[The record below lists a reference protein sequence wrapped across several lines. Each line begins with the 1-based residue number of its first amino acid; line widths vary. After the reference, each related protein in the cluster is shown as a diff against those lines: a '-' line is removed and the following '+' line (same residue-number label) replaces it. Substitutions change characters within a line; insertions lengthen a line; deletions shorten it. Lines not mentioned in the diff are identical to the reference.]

1 MSQTTTNL
9 PKKILQE
16 LLDLF
21 SKAIEEM
28 NDKCLTLY
36 KLKVDSKKIKEKF
49 PEIDFKN
56 LKRKVTFET
65 KYLYELFITKIYDY
79 LPKRIQICFNS
90 FYSVLNFRRIIN
102 YLNDLIKTDINIIED
117 NTIKIFFY
125 LLFLYFDD
133 NFMNRSEKSKLKLL
147 ELDETFFKGTFIE
160 LTKKY
165 SSDAPYK
172 EAKEIKEFI
181 DDSKIKIKKDIIA
194 LIDFTFQNINDFIL
208 ENGNES
214 DIIIKEI
221 KRKAND
227 ILYELVKSND
237 ELLSNELI
245 QKIKEFYSN
254 KEYLIFTNYISE
266 KEGEGIEKNIDSQF
280 LKNIEK
286 NYEPFNFN
294 NSEGDVSL
302 ENLNQENF
310 IVTNSL
316 FANTKHKKKL
326 KQYINN
332 KNLYYKRMYLS
343 SLPEVL
349 NWDLDD
355 ETIIFS
361 LVDNDISHAS
371 PIEFE
376 FVQIFKDRLKNL
388 NQDKTIKII
397 EEILADDDFYDYY
410 FSIMN
415 SDIIRNFFTS
425 ILKLNESGTEFLL
438 NSEKS
443 EESECF
449 DEIYKKFLLD
459 FNNKKENFIEF
470 KKLIIMKILT
480 SGDRAYTIS
489 NIKKIVINP
498 AQFFFGKFVKDNND
512 IKIIL
517 RGYLLVILL
526 HETEHFF
533 RLLDTNEKVFNNT
546 PREKEGGRLFI
557 KYLFDVESIN
567 HINLT
572 QAKSIL
578 TLENWKDHKILKNI
592 FSQQLEDIEE
602 NNTKNFI
609 ISNFPDA
616 ISFYSNKHIR
626 EKNKVIN
633 LKK

>member
-1 MSQTTTNL
+1 M
-9 PKKILQE
+9 KIIYLN
-16 LLDLF
+16 F
-21 SKAIEEM
+21 VFFG
-28 NDKCLTLY
+28 DK
-36 KLKVDSKKIKEKF
+36 I
-49 PEIDFKN
+49 
-56 LKRKVTFET
+56 
-65 KYLYELFITKIYDY
+65 
-79 LPKRIQICFNS
+79 ICFISKNT
-90 FYSVLNFRRIIN
+90 V
-102 YLNDLIKTDINIIED
+102 IKTDINIIED

-133 NFMNRSEKSKLKLL
+133 NFMNRSERSKLKLL

-165 SSDAPYK
+165 SSDVPYK
-172 EAKEIKEFI
+172 DTKEIKEFI

-194 LIDFTFQNINDFIL
+194 LIDFTFQNINEFIL
-208 ENGNES
+208 ENGNET
-214 DIIIKEI
+214 DIIVKEI

-227 ILYELVKSND
+227 ILNELVKSND

-245 QKIKEFYSN
+245 QRIKEFYSN

-294 NSEGDVSL
+294 NSKGDKSL

-316 FANTKHKKKL
+316 FANSKHKKKL
-326 KQYINN
+326 KQYIDN

-349 NWDLDD
+349 NWDLED

-397 EEILADDDFYDYY
+397 EEILADDTFYDYY
-410 FSIMN
+410 FSILN
-415 SDIIRNFFTS
+415 SGVVRNFFTS

-459 FNNKKENFIEF
+459 FNNKKENFMEF
-470 KKLIIMKILT
+470 KKLIIIKILT
-480 SGDRAYTIS
+480 CGDRAYTIG

-498 AQFFFGKFVKDNND
+498 AQFFFGKFVKDNNN

-526 HETEHFF
+526 QETEYFF

-546 PREKEGGRLFI
+546 PREKEGGRLFF

-578 TLENWKDHKILKNI
+578 TFDIWKDHKILKNI
-592 FSQQLEDIEE
+592 FTQQLEDIDE
-602 NNTKNFI
+602 NNNKNFI
-609 ISNFPDA
+609 INNFPDA
-616 ISFYSNKHIR
+616 ISFYSIKHIR
-626 EKNKVIN
+626 RKNKFIN

>member
-227 ILYELVKSND
+227 I
-237 ELLSNELI
+237 
-245 QKIKEFYSN
+245 
-254 KEYLIFTNYISE
+254 
-266 KEGEGIEKNIDSQF
+266 
-280 LKNIEK
+280 
-286 NYEPFNFN
+286 
-294 NSEGDVSL
+294 
-302 ENLNQENF
+302 
-310 IVTNSL
+310 
-316 FANTKHKKKL
+316 
-326 KQYINN
+326 
-332 KNLYYKRMYLS
+332 
-343 SLPEVL
+343 
-349 NWDLDD
+349 
-355 ETIIFS
+355 
-361 LVDNDISHAS
+361 
-371 PIEFE
+371 
-376 FVQIFKDRLKNL
+376 FV
-388 NQDKTIKII
+388 
-397 EEILADDDFYDYY
+397 
-410 FSIMN
+410 
-415 SDIIRNFFTS
+415 
-425 ILKLNESGTEFLL
+425 
-438 NSEKS
+438 
-443 EESECF
+443 C
-449 DEIYKKFLLD
+449 
-459 FNNKKENFIEF
+459 
-470 KKLIIMKILT
+470 
-480 SGDRAYTIS
+480 
-489 NIKKIVINP
+489 
-498 AQFFFGKFVKDNND
+498 
-512 IKIIL
+512 
-517 RGYLLVILL
+517 
-526 HETEHFF
+526 
-533 RLLDTNEKVFNNT
+533 
-546 PREKEGGRLFI
+546 
-557 KYLFDVESIN
+557 
-567 HINLT
+567 
-572 QAKSIL
+572 
-578 TLENWKDHKILKNI
+578 
-592 FSQQLEDIEE
+592 
-602 NNTKNFI
+602 
-609 ISNFPDA
+609 
-616 ISFYSNKHIR
+616 
-626 EKNKVIN
+626 
-633 LKK
+633 